1 MENAL
6 VKILNRA
13 VQSFLENDTHYET
26 ILKKGLGAIAKELR
40 LGRITIRRRILISGE
55 AFLHDIFRW
64 NNESVPCD
72 ETIPS
77 ITPPIKRW
85 YSRLELGEVVSSTF
99 SELPEEE
106 KAFPLLKGAKSILAT
121 PVFRNDQFEGYVLY
135 VDMKNE
141 RRFDQRVVD
150 VLSSVALMCYNTILN
165 YEKRVSTENE
175 LERRLK
181 NQELLT
187 EISRTFVSGNDTP
200 ALINN
205 ALDSIGKQIAAERVI
220 IISFDAEKKFGTQ
233 KYRWMAEGVPPLPH
247 QTFPLIKYITGY
259 FASEIL
265 SDSTQQSFT
274 SDDVSLLTDED
285 FKVIHYIAGV
295 RACCWSPLYVDG
307 RLWGVLS
314 VEMCSQPRK
323 WEDWVLEL
331 ADTIA
336 HLVSGAI
343 TRDIVMQ
350 QREQALK
357 EALRASKAKGEFLSN
372 MSHEM
377 RTPMN
382 AIIGMTHVGKVA
394 ADIER
399 KDYSLLKIEEAST
412 HLLGVINDVLDMSKI
427 EANRLELVYNEFSF
441 EKMFKKVVNA
451 MGLRIEDKKQQFY
464 INIDGRIPHFL
475 IGDDQRLAQIIIN
488 LLSNATKF
496 TPDGGTL
503 RIDAALVSADND
515 KCTIKI
521 SVADTGIGMTEEQQ
535 ERLFMAFTQADSSTA
550 RRYGGT
556 GLGLV
561 ISKRLV
567 EMMDGEI
574 SVESVPGEG
583 STFSFTFKAARGTEN
598 NEQWLDPSVSWENI
612 QVLVVDDAPEIRDYL
627 SAVFDRIGVFCDT
640 ASNGQEALDMVN
652 EHGAYN
658 IYFVDWRM
666 PVMDGLE
673 FTRIIK
679 SRDKEAHRKSVV
691 IMISSTEWSIIKDE
705 AAEAGVD
712 KYLLKPLFASNVVD
726 CLNACLGSERSA
738 AEAAIFTLE
747 PGEWRGHRFLLAE
760 DVAINREIFTSIME
774 GSGAEIASA
783 SNGVEALRMFIDDP
797 DAYSIIFMDVQMPE
811 MDGLEATRRIREVPH
826 PYALTIPIV
835 AMTANVFREDI
846 EACIKA
852 GMDDHLGKPL
862 NMEEVFRKLRK
873 YGRRRY
879 DF

>member
-1 MENAL
+1 MENGLA
-6 VKILNRA
+6 KILNRA

-26 ILKKGLGAIAKELR
+26 ILQNGLGPIAKEL
-40 LGRITIRRRILISGE
+40 LLDRITIRRRIQRDGE
-55 AFLHDIFRW
+55 AYLHDVYRW
-64 NNESVPCD
+64 SDDSVSCD

-77 ITPPIKRW
+77 VTPPISRW
-85 YSRLELGEVVSSTF
+85 YSRLNLGEVINNTF

-106 KAFPLLKGAKSILAT
+106 KIFPLLKGAKSILAT

-135 VDMKNE
+135 VDMKDE
-141 RRFDQRVVD
+141 RRFDQHVVD

-187 EISRTFVSGNDTP
+187 EISRTFVSGNDTH
-200 ALINN
+200 ALIDN
-205 ALDSIGKQIAAERVI
+205 ALGSIGRRIEAERVN
-220 IISFDAEKKFGTQ
+220 IISFDPTKTIGTQ
-233 KYRWMAEGVPPLPH
+233 EYRWMAEGISPLPE
-247 QTFPLIKYITGY
+247 QSFPLVSYITT
-259 FASEIL
+259 FFNSEIM
-265 SDSTQQSFT
+265 SDGTVQSFT
-274 SDDVSLLTDED
+274 CDDISLLANED
-285 FKVIHYIAGV
+285 FKVLSKIAEV
-295 RACCWSPLYVDG
+295 RACCWSPLYIDG
-307 RLWGVLS
+307 KIWGVLS
-314 VEMCSQPRK
+314 VEMCRQSRK
-323 WEDWVLEL
+323 WEDWVIEL

-336 HLVSGAI
+336 HIVSGAI

-357 EALRASKAKGEFLSN
+357 EAIRASKAKGEFLSN

-382 AIIGMTHVGKVA
+382 AIIGMTHVGKTA
-394 ADIER
+394 KDIER
-399 KDYSLLKIEEAST
+399 KDYALLKIEEAST

-441 EKMFKKVVNA
+441 EKMLKKVVNA
-451 MGLRIEDKKQQFY
+451 MGLRIEDKSQQFY
-464 INIDGRIPHFL
+464 INIDGHIPHFL
-475 IGDDQRLAQIIIN
+475 IGDDQRLAQITIN

-496 TPDGGTL
+496 TPDGGKL
-503 RIDAALVSADND
+503 RIDAVLVSADDD
-515 KCTIKI
+515 KCVIKI
-521 SVADTGIGMTEEQQ
+521 SVSDTGIGMTAEQQ
-535 ERLFMAFTQADSSTA
+535 ERLFKAFTQGDSSTA
-550 RRYGGT
+550 RKYGGT

-574 SVESVPGEG
+574 SVESEPDKG
-583 STFSFTFKAARGTEN
+583 STFSFTFKATRGGEN
-598 NEQWLDPSVSWENI
+598 NEQWLDPSVNWKNV

-679 SRDKEAHRKSVV
+679 SRDREAHRKSVV
-691 IMISSTEWSIIKDE
+691 IMISSTEWSVIKDD

-726 CLNACLGSERSA
+726 CLNACLGIERGV
-738 AEAAIFTLE
+738 AETAIYALE

-774 GSGAEIASA
+774 DSGAEIVNAV
-783 SNGVEALRMFIDDP
+783 NGVEALRMFIDDP
-797 DAYSIIFMDVQMPE
+797 EAYSMIFMDVQMPE

-826 PYALTIPIV
+826 PYAMTIPIV